1 MGSKLDKMETC
12 LCGSLAMMLLWS
24 RKCLEVEGRREL
36 VRKGTCSGR
45 VGLLAMTT
53 WLEALTRLGRVLGRE
68 ELSV

>member
-36 VRKGTCSGR
+36 VRKPS
-45 VGLLAMTT
+45 VQV
-53 WLEALTRLGRVLGRE
+53 ELGYLP
-68 ELSV
+68 